1 MSHSIIYDF
10 EELELLTTDGRV
22 IARVDGKAQIYLTTL
37 FSDEPEIYDMEIEID
52 DEEGNRA
59 ELRQKDDWYCL
70 CRRAIEL
77 LWKDNKI
84 DAYDGMEPEEF
95 HAATAADFARDDRLS
110 REAA

>member
-10 EELELLTTDGRV
+10 EDLQLLTTDGRV
-22 IARVDGKAQIYLTTL
+22 IARVDGKALIHLTAH
-37 FSDEPEIYDMEIEID
+37 FSDDLEIYDMEIEID
-52 DEEGNRA
+52 DEDGNRA
-59 ELRQKDDWYCL
+59 ELRQQDDWHFL

-77 LWKDNKI
+77 LWKNNKI